1 VQICLVY
8 DHLYPATIGGGERWM
23 HDLAL
28 ALARAGHDVTYL
40 TMQHWSGR
48 PPELAGVEIVGLVPA
63 GSVYREGRRTLGPP
77 LRFGIAVGRYL
88 RRHGGRFDAVHTA
101 AFPYFPMLAAAGARR
116 RGGYR
121 LIVDWYE
128 VWSRGYWRR
137 YAGNLVGT
145 AGWLVQRRCVR
156 LRHRAFCISRL
167 TERRLLEEG
176 FRGEHAVL
184 PGLYAGPVEPS
195 TAGDIEQRVVFAG
208 RHVPEKRV
216 PLLVAAV
223 AAARRE
229 LPQLQLTIFGDGPE
243 RGRVGEEARR
253 LGIAAAVDLVGRR
266 PQEEVERAFAG
277 AACVASASER
287 EGYGLIVVEAA
298 ARGTPS
304 VVVAGEE
311 NASVE
316 LVVPGVNGVVAIAPT
331 PEAIGSAIVDV
342 VRSGAALRQST
353 LRWFVDNANQLRIDR
368 SLELV
373 LESYK
378 KSPP

>member
-1 VQICLVY
+1 
-8 DHLYPATIGGGERWM
+8 
-23 HDLAL
+23 
-28 ALARAGHDVTYL
+28 
-40 TMQHWSGR
+40 
-48 PPELAGVEIVGLVPA
+48 
-63 GSVYREGRRTLGPP
+63 
-77 LRFGIAVGRYL
+77 
-88 RRHGGRFDAVHTA
+88 
-101 AFPYFPMLAAAGARR
+101 MLAAAGARR

-378 KSPP
+378 KPPP